1 MTNRLRASSEWARGA
16 GPAFFKH
23 QMFPQRIDCTLGQMD
38 EPMALGMLLFS
49 PGSAHFGPALSYCQQ
64 GHTPWQ
70 GGSKGYFLE
79 ENEVCL
85 PEIVPV
91 VKFSWTEEFLQ
102 QMRAIATATEFADPG
117 IEEMDTVDN
126 IAILVNHP
134 GDRHWRFYRPDP
146 HGFGRIRS
154 MDLQVTT
161 QMPLSDVQRRI
172 EEHWPDLVG
181 GLPGWELIDA
191 SPTIGSSFQV

>member
-1 MTNRLRASSEWARGA
+1 MPGQPFSSTKCSRSVL
-16 GPAFFKH
+16 
-23 QMFPQRIDCTLGQMD
+23 T
-38 EPMALGMLLFS
+38 ALWGRWMSLWLLVCCLFS
-49 PGSAHFGPALSYCQQ
+49 PASAHLGPALSYCQQ

-181 GLPGWELIDA
+181 GVFLDGN
-191 SPTIGSSFQV
+191 